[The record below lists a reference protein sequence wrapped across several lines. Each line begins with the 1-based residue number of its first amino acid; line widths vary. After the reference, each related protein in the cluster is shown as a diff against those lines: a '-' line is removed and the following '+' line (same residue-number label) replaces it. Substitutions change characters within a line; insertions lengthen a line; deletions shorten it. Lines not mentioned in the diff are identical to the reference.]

1 MWSPSVFL
9 TLSEPILFLTPEEAQ
24 FAFYHAF
31 EQNDLEAMM
40 RVWDSGDDILCIHPM
55 APALHGRDAVT
66 HGWREI
72 FTGRVDMHF
81 SVEAIQR
88 YEQADLVVLIVNE
101 NIEVGSGKRVAP
113 IVSTNIYR
121 MSTQGWHM
129 LTHHA
134 GPAPSGE
141 IDHEN
146 QALH

>member
-1 MWSPSVFL
+1 MFA
-9 TLSEPILFLTPEEAQ
+9 TPEEAQ
-24 FAFYHAF
+24 LAFYHAF
-31 EQNDLEAMM
+31 EQNDLDAMM
-40 RVWDSGDDILCIHPM
+40 RVWDSTDDILCIHPM
-55 APALHGRDAVT
+55 APALHGHDAVT

-72 FTGRVDMHF
+72 FSGGVDMRF

-88 YEQADLVVLIVNE
+88 YAQTDLVVLIVNE

-121 MSTQGWHM
+121 LSVQGWHM

-134 GPAPSGE
+134 GPAPSAE
-141 IDHEN
+141 MDHAN